1 MNTETGCRL
10 RLANEKDYG
19 GLLCLYRELM
29 GDIPVVSGPKGAVEF
44 NRILA
49 MPGTSIAVAE
59 ADRRAVSAATLH
71 VMPNLTHGGRPYA
84 LIENVVTLRAFQGCG
99 FGRAVMNF
107 ARDRAWEMDAY
118 KIMLLTGKAA
128 GVRGFYERLGYSSDD
143 KHAMTL
149 RRSPAR
155 RPQPGNLPE

>member
-1 MNTETGCRL
+1 
-10 RLANEKDYG
+10 
-19 GLLCLYRELM
+19 M
-29 GDIPVVSGPKGAVEF
+29 GEIPVLCGSEGAAEF

-49 MPGTSIAVAE
+49 LPGTSIAVAE
-59 ADRRAVSAATLH
+59 AGGQVVSAATLH
-71 VMPNLTHGGRPYA
+71 VLPNLTHGGRPYA
-84 LIENVVTLRAFQGCG
+84 LIENVVTLRAFQSRG

-107 ARDRAWEMDAY
+107 ARDRAWAMDAY

-128 GVRGFYERLGYSSDD
+128 GVRGFYERLGYTGDD

-155 RPQPGNLPE
+155 QPQPGNLPQ